1 MLPVVGYE
9 YFLESPRCSVLFSD
23 PKTFSFVYYSLSL
36 QSNLHVQITMKAI
49 SLLYNNYNFS
59 TYLGWFIVNRVNL
72 KRPYLIEFK
81 ILPANC
87 YFASFH
93 KKGETRDKSCLEFF
107 FPHHMVYWNLF
118 RDATSIQQK
127 GLDLILCGPVL
138 FFFQFLVCVQ
148 RSCAPELW
156 NSNI

>member
-1 MLPVVGYE
+1 
-9 YFLESPRCSVLFSD
+9 
-23 PKTFSFVYYSLSL
+23 
-36 QSNLHVQITMKAI
+36 MKAI

-93 KKGETRDKSCLEFF
+93 KKGEIRDKSCLEFF
-107 FPHHMVYWNLF
+107 FHTIWFIEISLEMPLLYNKK
-118 RDATSIQQK
+118 A
-127 GLDLILCGPVL
+127 
-138 FFFQFLVCVQ
+138 
-148 RSCAPELW
+148 
-156 NSNI
+156 